1 MLSFTYMKTAK
12 MMTYMVVFEP
22 AEEGGYVASVPSL
35 PGCVSE
41 GETFEQVKQNIH
53 EAIEGYLEV
62 LAAHGDDIPQE
73 SPERI
78 ISSITTL
85 IPVTL

>member
-1 MLSFTYMKTAK
+1 MKTSK
-12 MMTYMVVFEP
+12 MLTYTVVFEP

-41 GETFEQVKQNIH
+41 GETFEEVKKNVH
-53 EAIEGYLEV
+53 EAIEGYLAV

-73 SPERI
+73 SSERI
-78 ISSITTL
+78 FSLVTTMV
-85 IPVTL
+85 PATL